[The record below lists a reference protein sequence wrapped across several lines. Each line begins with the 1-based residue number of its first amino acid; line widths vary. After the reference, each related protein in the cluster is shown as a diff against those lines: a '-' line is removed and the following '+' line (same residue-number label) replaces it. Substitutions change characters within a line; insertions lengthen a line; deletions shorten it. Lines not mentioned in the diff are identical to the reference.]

1 MIGRAARNVDGKAI
15 MYANAITPAMKTAID
30 ETNARRKR
38 QIAYNEEHRVS
49 PVSSSRKLGSD
60 EESEAFSHSEEFC
73 ENLEVLCD
81 RITKNEQELLA
92 AADANDKG
100 KIEAVRARLDGLY
113 RQFIYV

>member
-1 MIGRAARNVDGKAI
+1 
-15 MYANAITPAMKTAID
+15 
-30 ETNARRKR
+30 
-38 QIAYNEEHRVS
+38 
-49 PVSSSRKLGSD
+49 VSSSRKLGSD